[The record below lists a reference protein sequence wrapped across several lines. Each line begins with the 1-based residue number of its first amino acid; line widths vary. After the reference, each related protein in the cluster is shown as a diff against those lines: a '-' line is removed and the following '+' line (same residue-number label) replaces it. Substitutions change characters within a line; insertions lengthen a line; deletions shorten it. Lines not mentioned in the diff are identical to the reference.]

1 MTRRVPPPQI
11 SPAPWPAPFPTNPAQ
26 EGTQRCPV
34 AVRCHLGVGGRSC
47 VPLRTLPQRH
57 ARSSAPDQ
65 PTTAADSE
73 RIITIDEGTADV
85 LKAWR
90 KVQLGERLA
99 WAGVWT
105 DTGRVFTREDGTP
118 LRPGAVSEHFAAV
131 VARLGLPPV
140 RFHDLRHGA
149 ATMLLAAGQP
159 PKVISETLG
168 HSTVA
173 FTMDVYT
180 EVAGELAEAA
190 AVAIAAFIPRRA
202 KTVPNGGRMI
212 TDTKAGTSPVG

>member
-1 MTRRVPPPQI
+1 VCLVSKPRFCSV
-11 SPAPWPAPFPTNPAQ
+11 
-26 EGTQRCPV
+26 
-34 AVRCHLGVGGRSC
+34 
-47 VPLRTLPQRH
+47 
-57 ARSSAPDQ
+57 
-65 PTTAADSE
+65 
-73 RIITIDEGTADV
+73 
-85 LKAWR
+85 
-90 KVQLGERLA
+90 
-99 WAGVWT
+99 
-105 DTGRVFTREDGTP
+105 TREDGTA
-118 LRPGAVSEHFAAV
+118 LRPGAVSEHFATV

-180 EVAGELAEAA
+180 EVATEPAEAA

-202 KTVPNGGRMI
+202 TTVPNG
-212 TDTKAGTSPVG
+212 A